1 MEILGSNCSGQLS
14 QARVVGGG
22 VAILLFT
29 SYYRNRPIKVPAEWG
44 RLLSLWLVWLLFD
57 LFLCF

>member
-1 MEILGSNCSGQLS
+1 MDNYPRPLTIIP
-14 QARVVGGG
+14 RVGGGG